1 MGIRGNSAAVSAA
14 KDALDGDISNELIPF
29 SDLRSRVYKYVL
41 ELWQLE
47 WDEFPENKLHRI
59 FPELKDC
66 TTCPRTNRREE
77 TVISRLH
84 IGHSYITHSFLLKG
98 DEPPVYTACD
108 DRATN
113 CRTYIFFGLILLR

>member
-14 KDALDGDISNELIPF
+14 KDALDGDTSDELIPF

-59 FPELKDC
+59 FP
-66 TTCPRTNRREE
+66 
-77 TVISRLH
+77 
-84 IGHSYITHSFLLKG
+84 
-98 DEPPVYTACD
+98 
-108 DRATN
+108 
-113 CRTYIFFGLILLR
+113 